1 MKKILFL
8 TTLCCFSLVSYA
20 QNQSADN
27 RWAAYGFSVAV
38 EDEAEFVQLM
48 DDYFS
53 KNKTPGTN
61 VKLFDIMH
69 APDDFQ
75 HTHEVVITG
84 SIDSM
89 SDNFSPSSFDEAW
102 GKFRLQVSKLITPGY
117 QAVGSRT
124 MEFGDDSK
132 EYPYQLVHTFSIDSE
147 NRRKWNQMVRKL
159 RTKYPRTKSAF
170 ATGHIRMGG
179 HDNSNT
185 WILRSFQS
193 YKDFLTDWNDRQ
205 AFRKN
210 NPEFVEEQTKMNED
224 IDYSKAESKLRFMRL
239 LLKQW

>member
-8 TTLCCFSLVSYA
+8 ITLCCFTLLSYA
-20 QNQSADN
+20 QNQSVDN

-61 VKLFDIMH
+61 VMLYGIMH

-89 SDNFSPSSFDEAW
+89 SDNFSPSNFDEAW
-102 GKFRLQVSKLITPGY
+102 GKFRLKVSKLITPGY
-117 QAVGSRT
+117 QAIGMRA
-124 MEFGDDSK
+124 MEFGDDTK
-132 EYPYQLVHTFSIDSE
+132 EYPYQWVRTFSFDNE
-147 NRRKWNQMVRKL
+147 NRRKWFQMVRKL
-159 RTKYPRTKSAF
+159 RTNYPRNKSAF
-170 ATGHIRMGG
+170 ATGYIRMGG
-179 HDNSNT
+179 HDNSDT
-185 WILRSFQS
+185 WMLNSFQS
-193 YKDFLTDWNDRQ
+193 YKDFLTAWNDRQ
-205 AFRKN
+205 EFRKN
-210 NPEFVEEQTKMNED
+210 NPEFVEEQAEMNEK
-224 IDYSKAESKLRFMRL
+224 IDYSELELKLQFMRL
-239 LLKQW
+239 LVKQW

>member
-8 TTLCCFSLVSYA
+8 TILFCFTLLSYA

-27 RWAAYGFSVAV
+27 RWASYGFSVAV

-61 VKLFDIMH
+61 VMLYDIMH
-69 APDDFQ
+69 APADFQ
-75 HTHEVVITG
+75 HTHVVVITG
-84 SIDSM
+84 SIDTM
-89 SDNFSPSSFDEAW
+89 SDNFSPLNFDEAW
-102 GKFRLQVSKLITPGY
+102 GEFRLKVSKLITPGF
-117 QAVGSRT
+117 QAIGQRF
-124 MEFGDDSK
+124 MKFGDDSK
-132 EYPYQLVHTFSIDSE
+132 EYPYQSVHTFSIDME

-170 ATGHIRMGG
+170 ATGHISMGG

-193 YKDFLTDWNDRQ
+193 YKDFLTAWNDGQ
-205 AFRKN
+205 TFRKN
-210 NPEFVEEQTKMNED
+210 NPEFVEEQSKMNEE
-224 IDYSKAESKLRFMRL
+224 IDYSEFESKLRFMRL

>member
-8 TTLCCFSLVSYA
+8 ITLCCFTLQSYA

-61 VKLFDIMH
+61 VMLFDIMH

-84 SIDSM
+84 SIDTM
-89 SDNFSPSSFDEAW
+89 SDNFSPSNFDEAW
-102 GKFRLQVSKLITPGY
+102 GEFRLKVSKLITPGF
-117 QAVGSRT
+117 QAIGQRF
-124 MEFGDDSK
+124 MKFGDDSK
-132 EYPYQLVHTFSIDSE
+132 EYPYQLVNTFSFDME
-147 NRRKWNQMVRKL
+147 NRRKWNQMQRKL

-170 ATGHIRMGG
+170 ATGHISIGG

-185 WILRSFQS
+185 WYLRSYQS
-193 YKDFLTDWNDRQ
+193 YKDFLTAWNDYQ

-210 NPEFVEEQTKMNED
+210 NSEFVEEESKMNEE
-224 IDYSKAESKLRFMRL
+224 IDYSEFESKLRFMRL

>member
-8 TTLCCFSLVSYA
+8 TTLCCFTLLSYA

-61 VKLFDIMH
+61 VMLYDIMH
-69 APDDFQ
+69 APADFQ

-84 SIDSM
+84 SVDTM
-89 SDNFSPSSFDEAW
+89 SDNFSPSNFDEAW
-102 GKFRLQVSKLITPGY
+102 GKFRLKVSKLITPGY
-117 QAVGSRT
+117 QAIGGRT
-124 MEFGDDSK
+124 MKFGDDSK
-132 EYPYQLVHTFSIDSE
+132 EYPYQSVHTFSIDNE
-147 NRRKWNQMVRKL
+147 NRQKWLRMQRKL

-170 ATGHIRMGG
+170 ATGHISIGG

-193 YKDFLTDWNDRQ
+193 YKDFLTAWNDGQ
-205 AFRKN
+205 TFRKN
-210 NPEFVEEQTKMNED
+210 NPEFVEEISKMNEE
-224 IDYSKAESKLRFMRL
+224 IDYSEFESKLRFMRL

>member
-8 TTLCCFSLVSYA
+8 TTLCCFTFLSYA

-27 RWAAYGFSVAV
+27 RWASYGFSVAV

-48 DDYFS
+48 EDYFS

-61 VKLFDIMH
+61 VMLYDIMH
-69 APDDFQ
+69 APADFQ
-75 HTHEVVITG
+75 HTHVVVITG
-84 SIDSM
+84 SIDTM
-89 SDNFSPSSFDEAW
+89 SDNFSPSNFDEAW
-102 GKFRLQVSKLITPGY
+102 GKFRLRVSKLITPGF
-117 QAVGSRT
+117 QAIGQRF
-124 MEFGDDSK
+124 MKFGDDSK
-132 EYPYQLVHTFSIDSE
+132 EYPYQLVNTFSFDME
-147 NRRKWNQMVRKL
+147 NRRKWNRMVRNL

-170 ATGHIRMGG
+170 ATGHISIGG

-193 YKDFLTDWNDRQ
+193 YKDFLTAWNDGQ
-205 AFRKN
+205 TFRKN
-210 NPEFVEEQTKMNED
+210 NPEFDEEQTKMNEE
-224 IDYSKAESKLRFMRL
+224 IDYSEFESKLRFMRL

>member
-8 TTLCCFSLVSYA
+8 TTLCCFSLLSYA

-61 VKLFDIMH
+61 VMLFDIMH

-84 SIDSM
+84 SVDTM
-89 SDNFSPSSFDEAW
+89 SDNFSPSNFDEAW
-102 GKFRLQVSKLITPGY
+102 GEFRLKVSKLITPGY
-117 QAVGSRT
+117 QAIGYRN
-124 MEFGDDSK
+124 MQFGDDSK
-132 EYPYQLVHTFSIDSE
+132 EYPYQSVHTFSIDME
-147 NRRKWNQMVRKL
+147 NRGKWNRMVRKL
-159 RTKYPRTKSAF
+159 RTKYLSLI
-170 ATGHIRMGG
+170 HI
-179 HDNSNT
+179 
-185 WILRSFQS
+185 
-193 YKDFLTDWNDRQ
+193 
-205 AFRKN
+205 
-210 NPEFVEEQTKMNED
+210 
-224 IDYSKAESKLRFMRL
+224 
-239 LLKQW
+239 

>member
-8 TTLCCFSLVSYA
+8 STLCFTLLSYA

-27 RWAAYGFSVAV
+27 RWASYGFSVAV

-48 DDYFS
+48 EDYFS

-61 VKLFDIMH
+61 VMLYDIMH
-69 APDDFQ
+69 APADFQ
-75 HTHEVVITG
+75 HTHVVVITG
-84 SIDSM
+84 SIDTM
-89 SDNFSPSSFDEAW
+89 SDNFSPSNLDEAW
-102 GKFRLQVSKLITPGY
+102 GEFRIKVSKLITPGF
-117 QAVGSRT
+117 QAIGQRF
-124 MEFGDDSK
+124 MQFGDDSK
-132 EYPYQLVHTFSIDSE
+132 EYPYQSVHTFSIDME

-185 WILRSFQS
+185 WVLQSFQS
-193 YKDFLTDWNDRQ
+193 YKDFLTAWNDGQ
-205 AFRKN
+205 TFRKN
-210 NPEFVEEQTKMNED
+210 NPEFVEEQSKMNEE
-224 IDYSKAESKLRFMRL
+224 IDYSEFESKLRFMRL

>member
-8 TTLCCFSLVSYA
+8 TTLCCFSLLSYA

-61 VKLFDIMH
+61 VMLFDIMH

-84 SIDSM
+84 SVDTM
-89 SDNFSPSSFDEAW
+89 SDNFSPSNFDEAW
-102 GKFRLQVSKLITPGY
+102 GEFRLKVSKLITPGY
-117 QAVGSRT
+117 QAIGYRN
-124 MEFGDDSK
+124 MQFGDDSK
-132 EYPYQLVHTFSIDSE
+132 EYPYHSVHTFMFNGE
-147 NRRKWNQMVRKL
+147 NRRKHFQMVRKL

-185 WILRSFQS
+185 WTLNSFQS
-193 YKDFLTDWNDRQ
+193 YKDFLTGWNDRQ
-205 AFRKN
+205 EFRKN